1 MAPEVLSK
9 SKYSEKAD
17 IFSFGIVLWEIFT
30 GERPYD
36 TVEYRSMNQA
46 QLMYQ
51 IVDKEA
57 RPSLEG
63 LDSGLQQLI
72 RDCWDLEPR
81 IRPSFSEIVVRLRRM
96 KKSFN
101 TGELSDFE
109 GKGSLQNFE
118 FNDSESDYYNSEI
131 SFHYNSIN

>member
-101 TGELSDFE
+101 TGEVSDFE